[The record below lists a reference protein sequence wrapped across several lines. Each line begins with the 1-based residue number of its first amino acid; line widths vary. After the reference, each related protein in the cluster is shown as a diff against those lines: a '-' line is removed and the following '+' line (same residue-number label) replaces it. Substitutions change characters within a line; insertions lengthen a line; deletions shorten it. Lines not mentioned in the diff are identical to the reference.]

1 MDDRVSD
8 TTTPWNRQD
17 VNETSAPWDREDSV
31 SRSLMRLIT
40 ESTNDGIWDWDLET
54 GGVYYS
60 PRWLE
65 LVGYL
70 PGELPGHIDTF
81 SKLLHPDDSENATRT
96 IVEYLSGTQPE
107 YRNEFRLRHKDGS
120 WRWIFTHGVALR
132 DATGRAIRFAGTH
145 TDITDRVREAERLE
159 KMVEERTTDLRAAR
173 DRAELSATATT
184 EFLATVSHDIRQPLQ
199 AMALQLGSL
208 KKEVATPE
216 GKRLLLATERS
227 LGSGMELLDVL
238 LEYIKLDAGAL
249 KPRLTTVG
257 IGNLF
262 EDLGNTFAL
271 LAAQKGLGLTI
282 VPTRLATQSDPQLL
296 GRILRNLVSN
306 AIKYTARG
314 RILIGC
320 RRHDDRIRLEVWDTG
335 CGIPTD
341 QQRQIFWEF
350 VQLKEAGQSHS
361 GLGLGLAIVDRL
373 AKLLEHHVEVRSW
386 PGRGSVFAVDVP
398 LDSRPSAAK
407 TKVSVV
413 TIDEP
418 LAAKL
423 IAVIDDNTMV
433 TDAMSS
439 LLQSWGATAVCA
451 QDGDELLRALAGR
464 RPDAVIADRNLG
476 NGDDGF
482 VVLNRL
488 ETQLGGGLPSI
499 ILTGDY
505 DVNDQALANSAG
517 RRVLHKPVW
526 DDALLNAL
534 VFEISR
540 SSEV

>member
-208 KKEVATPE
+208 N
-216 GKRLLLATERS
+216 RR
-227 LGSGMELLDVL
+227 
-238 LEYIKLDAGAL
+238 
-249 KPRLTTVG
+249 
-257 IGNLF
+257 F
-262 EDLGNTFAL
+262 E
-271 LAAQKGLGLTI
+271 AA
-282 VPTRLATQSDPQLL
+282 
-296 GRILRNLVSN
+296 
-306 AIKYTARG
+306 
-314 RILIGC
+314 
-320 RRHDDRIRLEVWDTG
+320 
-335 CGIPTD
+335 
-341 QQRQIFWEF
+341 
-350 VQLKEAGQSHS
+350 
-361 GLGLGLAIVDRL
+361 
-373 AKLLEHHVEVRSW
+373 
-386 PGRGSVFAVDVP
+386 
-398 LDSRPSAAK
+398 
-407 TKVSVV
+407 
-413 TIDEP
+413 
-418 LAAKL
+418 
-423 IAVIDDNTMV
+423 IDDGRHRQ
-433 TDAMSS
+433 S
-439 LLQSWGATAVCA
+439 L
-451 QDGDELLRALAGR
+451 
-464 RPDAVIADRNLG
+464 
-476 NGDDGF
+476 
-482 VVLNRL
+482 
-488 ETQLGGGLPSI
+488 
-499 ILTGDY
+499 
-505 DVNDQALANSAG
+505 
-517 RRVLHKPVW
+517 
-526 DDALLNAL
+526 
-534 VFEISR
+534 
-540 SSEV
+540 